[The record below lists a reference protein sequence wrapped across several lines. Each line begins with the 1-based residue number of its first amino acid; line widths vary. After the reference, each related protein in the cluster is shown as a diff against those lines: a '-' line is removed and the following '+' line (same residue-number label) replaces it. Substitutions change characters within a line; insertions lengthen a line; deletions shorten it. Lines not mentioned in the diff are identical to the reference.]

1 MSEAATARRL
11 CLVGASGL
19 VGQAVI
25 AGSVGRTDLRVIG
38 VARRE
43 VPLPEGA
50 QLEVLVGGTDQW
62 PGLIAAAQ
70 AQVMVCAQGTTR
82 KAAGSD
88 EAFRA
93 VDYDLVLEVAK
104 AARAAGIEHMI
115 LVSSVGADRASR
127 NLYLHTKGDIED
139 AVHKLGFRRLD
150 ILRPGLL
157 RGHREESRPLE
168 SLAQVLNPVADAIVL
183 HGRFSKYRSISV
195 RRLAE
200 VIFALS
206 AEKTRGRFIHENDAM
221 MRVLRRAGD

>member
-50 QLEVLVGGTDQW
+50 QLEVLVGETNQW

-70 AQVMVCAQGTTR
+70 AQVQVCTLGTTR

-168 SLAQVLNPVADAIVL
+168 SLAQVLNPVADAIML

>member
-1 MSEAATARRL
+1 MSEARRL

-25 AGSVGRTDLRVIG
+25 AGSIGRSDVRVIG

-50 QLEVLVGGTDQW
+50 QMEVLVGDTSQW
-62 PGLIAAAQ
+62 PTLIAAAQ
-70 AQVMVCAQGTTR
+70 AQVLVCALGTTR

-93 VDYDLVLEVAK
+93 VDYDLVLETAK
-104 AARAAGIEHMI
+104 AARAAGIEHVI

-127 NLYLHTKGDIED
+127 NLYLRTKGDIED

-157 RGHREESRPLE
+157 RGHRSESRPLE
-168 SLAQVLNPVADAIVL
+168 SMAQVLNPVADAIVL
-183 HGRFSKYRSISV
+183 HGRFAKFRSISV
-195 RRLAE
+195 RRLADT
-200 VIFALS
+200 IFVLS
-206 AEKTRGRFIHENDAM
+206 AEKTRGRFIHEHDAM
-221 MRVLRRAGD
+221 MRALRRAGD